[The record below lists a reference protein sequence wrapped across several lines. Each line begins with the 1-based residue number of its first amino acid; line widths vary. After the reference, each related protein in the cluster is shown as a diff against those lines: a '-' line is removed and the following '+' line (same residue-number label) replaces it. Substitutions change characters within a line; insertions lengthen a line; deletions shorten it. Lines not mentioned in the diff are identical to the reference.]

1 MPYNLRR
8 SQLTNFHGN
17 LVSSEADGTIRTWDW
32 QNGRLIQTLEAH
44 DRAVRGL
51 VWAEDYL
58 ILGGTD
64 GRLQVWD
71 YKNDQPVFELR
82 DQVRAVWRLA
92 SGRDKLAVAL
102 LLGDG
107 KHIVELW
114 TLPDIKDRRTKEIA
128 RGEEVI

>member
-1 MPYNLRR
+1 
-8 SQLTNFHGN
+8 
-17 LVSSEADGTIRTWDW
+17 
-32 QNGRLIQTLEAH
+32 
-44 DRAVRGL
+44 VRGL

-58 ILGGTD
+58 ILGGMD

-82 DQVRAVWRLA
+82 DQVRAVWQLA

-102 LLGDG
+102 RVGDG
-107 KHIVELW
+107 KHVVELW

-128 RGEEVI
+128 REEEVI